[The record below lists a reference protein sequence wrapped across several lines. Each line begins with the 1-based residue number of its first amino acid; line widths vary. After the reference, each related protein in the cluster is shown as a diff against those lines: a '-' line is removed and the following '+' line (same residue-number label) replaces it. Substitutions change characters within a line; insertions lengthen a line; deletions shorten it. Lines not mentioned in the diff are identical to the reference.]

1 MRTRLVPLAV
11 ATFALLGLAP
21 AASAAQPAT
30 APPCRQGALIPAVS
44 PGHNDEFDG
53 ISALAANDVWAVGV
67 YERSDGT
74 VIYRPLIEHWNGT
87 AWSTVAS
94 PRPLPNLTYLGVKAI
109 SSSDAWAVGILSQTQ
124 VSQDYPVIV
133 HWNGTAWRVAA
144 SPHLDG
150 AMLALAAASPHD
162 IWAVGLREKG
172 PLGRDS
178 TLAEH
183 WNGHTWSAVPT
194 PTPDKYGDILSSVT
208 AVGPDDVWA
217 AGERDTSEFAP
228 APLAEHWNGHTWSVV
243 SMPTKGFDG
252 TINGIT
258 STGPDDVWAAGS
270 YDVDSPAGT
279 ALYTLAE
286 HWNGQAWSVRLPP
299 SPTGDDKLNAIAA
312 VSPSD
317 VWAVGDTA
325 YNQTFVLHWNGHLW
339 RIQPGHTLSGANSV
353 MWALSAPTATDIW
366 AGGGAG
372 HAESLH
378 FCPATS

>member
-1 MRTRLVPLAV
+1 M
-11 ATFALLGLAP
+11 
-21 AASAAQPAT
+21 
-30 APPCRQGALIPAVS
+30 
-44 PGHNDEFDG
+44 
-53 ISALAANDVWAVGV
+53 

-178 TLAEH
+178 T
-183 WNGHTWSAVPT
+183 
-194 PTPDKYGDILSSVT
+194 
-208 AVGPDDVWA
+208 
-217 AGERDTSEFAP
+217 
-228 APLAEHWNGHTWSVV
+228 LAEHWNGHTWSVV